1 MELRK
6 SIGNES
12 LFVQTRN
19 RDKEGLWYPVG
30 GGSLGTL
37 SASMLSFLSVL
48 NPQGTRC
55 GPRKGIMFWME
66 RLIITLVSRRGGTKR
81 GASWTEDTEVAGEE
95 WQDLGEARGLE
106 GESGRWLFPRSL
118 KAGGAV
124 GGVPCTPRCI
134 PSAQLACEG

>member
-1 MELRK
+1 
-6 SIGNES
+6 
-12 LFVQTRN
+12 
-19 RDKEGLWYPVG
+19 
-30 GGSLGTL
+30 
-37 SASMLSFLSVL
+37 
-48 NPQGTRC
+48 
-55 GPRKGIMFWME
+55 ME

-106 GESGRWLFPRSL
+106 SESGRWLFPRSL